1 MSSSEGAGS
10 VEQTVTGTL
19 RDARV
24 WKARAAV
31 VVVLPTPPLPTVNDS
46 GAETAGHLVFV
57 NFNFAAMAGGFC
69 STFARLRAKTTSPKF
84 LSGGMPRM
92 GFPGSVSG
100 NNGT

>member
-24 WKARAAV
+24 WKAKAAV

-46 GAETAGHLVFV
+46 GADTAGHSVFL
-57 NFNFAAMAGGFC
+57 NLNFAAAGGFC
-69 STFARLRAKTTSPKF
+69 SSFARLPAKTTSPKF
-84 LSGGMPRM
+84 LSNGIPRI
-92 GFPGSVSG
+92 GFPGSGPS

>member
-46 GAETAGHLVFV
+46 GAETAGHLVFL
-57 NFNFAAMAGGFC
+57 NFNFAAMAGGFF
-69 STFARLRAKTTSPKF
+69 SSLARLRAKTTPPKF
-84 LSGGMPRM
+84 LTSGIPKTGSPRSH
-92 GFPGSVSG
+92 P
-100 NNGT
+100 TIKRT